1 MVMIENEDKVRQALE
16 ALLDEEDQE
25 HDGWAPVQPR
35 RSSMPAPLSASSER
49 EAEGAVTPETP
60 TKPLHS

>member
-1 MVMIENEDKVRQALE
+1 MVMIENEDKFRQTLE

-35 RSSMPAPLSASSER
+35 RSSMPAPLSAAAASED
-49 EAEGAVTPETP
+49 EPGVATESL
-60 TKPLHS
+60 TKPVNN

>member
-1 MVMIENEDKVRQALE
+1 MVMIENEHKFQQSLE

-35 RSSMPAPLSASSER
+35 RSSMPAPLLASPESDGTGE
-49 EAEGAVTPETP
+49 VTTESL
-60 TKPLHS
+60 TKPLRS